1 MVYESTKCYQSAGP
15 SATALFSR
23 TVRTILLRKVLVRKE
38 RGTTGGSVKNW
49 GGGMDPADQAPGTLE
64 RWTSAVACE
73 IPLDLVHIVVQ
84 QTEK

>member
-49 GGGMDPADQAPGTLE
+49 GGAGGDGSCRSSPWHFGKVDF
-64 RWTSAVACE
+64 RSCV
-73 IPLDLVHIVVQ
+73 
-84 QTEK
+84 

>member
-49 GGGMDPADQAPGTLE
+49 GGGGGGWILQ
-64 RWTSAVACE
+64 
-73 IPLDLVHIVVQ
+73 IKPLALWQGGLPQLRVRYHLIWFI
-84 QTEK
+84 

>member
-1 MVYESTKCYQSAGP
+1 MLSVCWPICNSPVLKNSTDYTSEKSAG
-15 SATALFSR
+15 AQGAR
-23 TVRTILLRKVLVRKE
+23 DD
-38 RGTTGGSVKNW
+38 W